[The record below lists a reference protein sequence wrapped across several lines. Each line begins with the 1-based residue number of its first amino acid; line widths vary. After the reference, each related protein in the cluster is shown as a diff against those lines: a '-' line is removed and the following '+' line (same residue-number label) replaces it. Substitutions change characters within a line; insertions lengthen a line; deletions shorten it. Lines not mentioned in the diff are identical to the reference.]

1 MKFLRKALFSLSIF
15 LVSQNS
21 NAQVIFQDDF
31 NGTVLNSKW
40 NVINPNLANNIEL
53 DGDGFLAAVASP
65 MFGGSDI
72 DSISNFNA
80 PRMYIAV
87 DPKTSWVAETKV
99 ALLGF
104 YDFSAAAMFVG
115 TSKKLNDSTS
125 HKIIIA
131 KGTQGI
137 DSGIYSRC
145 GHKSFDSMFAYLRV
159 KYDKKS
165 ITGFYSQDSINWIS
179 TGCIVT
185 DSVYSVGLA
194 GIRQAY
200 DDDTMV
206 WSISVF
212 DYFKVTKTSSAT
224 DIDEVSKS
232 TSQINLTIAPNPT
245 KDFCTIQF
253 DSPEAAECTIFT
265 FNLMGQKLNEISL
278 KANPGKN
285 TLPLNTSNLAPGNYY
300 IRLQS
305 TNFNSTKQIIKL

>member
-1 MKFLRKALFSLSIF
+1 MKFFKKTLCSLSIF
-15 LVSQNS
+15 LVSQNL

-31 NGTVLNSKW
+31 TGTVLNSKW

-80 PRMYIAV
+80 PRVYIEV

-115 TSKKLNDSTS
+115 TSKKLTDSAS

-131 KGTQGI
+131 KGTEGI

-165 ITGFYSQDSINWIS
+165 ITSFYSQDSINWIS

-200 DDDTMV
+200 DDDTLV
-206 WSISVF
+206 FSISVF
-212 DYFKVTKTSSAT
+212 DYFKVTKTSSST
-224 DIDEVSKS
+224 DINELSQS
-232 TSQINLTIAPNPT
+232 TSLVNLTLTPNPT
-245 KDFCTIQF
+245 KDITEIQF
-253 DSPEAAECTIFT
+253 DSPEAAECTIST
-265 FNLMGQKLNEISL
+265 FNLMGQKLQEKSL
-278 KANPGKN
+278 KATPGKN
-285 TLPLNTSNLAPGNYY
+285 NLPIDLSNLAPGNYY

-305 TNFNSTKQIIKL
+305 SNFTSSKKIIKL